1 MGFWYYYVLPLVTA
15 ILFVWLGNR
24 VMVTKK
30 WISIIFYSL
39 AGVGYLIAS
48 VFAVFYIYATVEEI
62 LTPDILTKIGWH
74 YFWSDNFIF
83 LLTSIVLL
91 TISYFVLKRGRL
103 RRLRMK

>member
-48 VFAVFYIYATVEEI
+48 VFAVFLYLCNSRRNFNAR
-62 LTPDILTKIGWH
+62 
-74 YFWSDNFIF
+74 YFNKNRLALF
-83 LLTSIVLL
+83 LE
-91 TISYFVLKRGRL
+91 
-103 RRLRMK
+103 

>member
-48 VFAVFYIYATVEEI
+48 VLSLIHI
-62 LTPDILTKIGWH
+62 
-74 YFWSDNFIF
+74 
-83 LLTSIVLL
+83 
-91 TISYFVLKRGRL
+91 
-103 RRLRMK
+103 